1 MNYNHIARVRGC
13 ELFRKPIIVLC
24 VMKKAHN
31 AKKCERKTCGVA
43 IIRVLQ
49 RTSLQ
54 EIERDDGTFYD
65 LKLWPFI

>member
-1 MNYNHIARVRGC
+1 
-13 ELFRKPIIVLC
+13 
-24 VMKKAHN
+24 MKKAHN
-31 AKKCERKTCGVA
+31 TKKCERKTCGVA
-43 IIRVLQ
+43 IIRVLK